1 MFVHYRL
8 STIGIQLEETLQE
21 LLKKKV
27 INFDIIDFVK
37 NEFDK
42 AIINGLKKYVKD
54 KPLIKGELKHY
65 QNCDNVWIFEIN
77 NPQIKVS
84 SYNLP
89 VQFQGI
95 LKIIACDLKLTKNL
109 SKKKIQ
115 KNPKKLLKI

>member
-21 LLKKKV
+21 LLRKKV

-109 SKKKIQ
+109 SKKKMHKSVKRFLRI
-115 KNPKKLLKI
+115 

>member
-65 QNCDNVWIFEIN
+65 QNCDNVWIF
-77 NPQIKVS
+77 
-84 SYNLP
+84 
-89 VQFQGI
+89 
-95 LKIIACDLKLTKNL
+95 
-109 SKKKIQ
+109 
-115 KNPKKLLKI
+115 